1 MLDRKRK
8 RGERKG
14 NYEYISIIEFILF
27 SATYGQV
34 GKGLIM
40 KDWSLSKHNHI
51 YRCVELKY
59 LELDF
64 GGAPARELSNLT
76 SPEGS

>member
-1 MLDRKRK
+1 MNPQTPKVCCLEQQMLDRKRK

-14 NYEYISIIEFILF
+14 NYEYISIIQFILF

-40 KDWSLSKHNHI
+40 KATGPYQNITTFIGVWS
-51 YRCVELKY
+51 
-59 LELDF
+59 
-64 GGAPARELSNLT
+64 
-76 SPEGS
+76 